1 MNYLRK
7 FIIIFSILSY
17 TNFIGLIDSDKV
29 SIGIPLRDYA
39 LAFIILYLF
48 YRFYNYFYLL
58 NRYIKYNYLRPVLII
73 SALAT
78 LYIVTMPLRGDI
90 TLVQGFKAG
99 RQFLTLLLAI
109 VIYEDIYYSRSSK
122 FIFTI
127 ITILGIVYTF
137 LSILNNF
144 IPDTIASIFSGG
156 DILVSED
163 AWDSGSARYVLRGNS
178 GIYFIHV
185 SYAIYLFK
193 YLYYRDKTDLY
204 LLLLFSLGILMH
216 GYRSPLVVFAI
227 TSIVIIFLR
236 LKIKQSMN
244 YLFVIFF
251 VGVFIYFTE
260 SLVGKN
266 IIMSKFESA
275 YNELSGEY
283 SGSFESRLDRS
294 MNYQIP
300 MFLKSKW
307 IGYGFVHKESKLAH
321 SIGHEGDGRYS
332 LYYIDFGYGTLLNY
346 FGIFGSLIFIFT
358 IIKTLNYSF
367 FYSKKER
374 KYYKDSII
382 VFIVA
387 FLIINYSFALL
398 ESLNG
403 LLPLSVILGFT
414 EGENQLFYYELNK
427 SNEFFN

>member
-1 MNYLRK
+1 MNSLRK
-7 FIIIFSILSY
+7 FVILFSILSY

-39 LAFIILYLF
+39 LAFIILYLI
-48 YRFYNYFYLL
+48 YRFYNYSFLLKRYL
-58 NRYIKYNYLRPVLII
+58 RYNYLRPVLII
-73 SALAT
+73 ATLAT

-109 VIYEDIYYSRSSK
+109 VIYDDIYYSKSSK

-127 ITILGIVYTF
+127 ITILGIVYTL

-144 IPDTIASIFSGG
+144 IPDIIASIFSGG
-156 DILVSED
+156 DIFVSED
-163 AWDSGSARYVLRGNS
+163 AWDSGTSRYVLRGNS

-193 YLYYRDKTDLY
+193 YLYHRDRTDLY

-227 TSIVIIFLR
+227 TSIVIIFIR
-236 LKIKQSMN
+236 LKIKQSIN
-244 YLFVIFF
+244 YLFVILFII
-251 VGVFIYFTE
+251 VFISVTE
-260 SLVGKN
+260 SLIGKN
-266 IIMSKFESA
+266 IITSKFESA

-283 SGSFESRLDRS
+283 SGSFESRLERS

-307 IGYGFVHKESKLAH
+307 IGYGFVHKESALAH
-321 SIGHEGDGRYS
+321 SIGHEGDGRFS

-346 FGIFGSLIFIFT
+346 FGIFGSLIFIYT

-367 FYSKKER
+367 YKKNER

-382 VFIVA
+382 LFIVA
-387 FLIINYSFALL
+387 FLVINYSFALL

-403 LLPLSVILGFT
+403 LLPLSVMLGFT
-414 EGENQLFYYELNK
+414 EGENQLFMN
-427 SNEFFN
+427 